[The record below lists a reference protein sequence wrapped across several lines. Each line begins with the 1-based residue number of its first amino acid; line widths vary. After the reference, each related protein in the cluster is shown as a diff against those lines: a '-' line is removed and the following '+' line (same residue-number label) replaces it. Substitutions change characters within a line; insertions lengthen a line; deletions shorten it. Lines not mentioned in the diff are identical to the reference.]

1 MCMSSFSSRKVQSQR
16 LYLYCSAGMVWS
28 LKPNSSVIPNSYIHW
43 VNSWG
48 DPADLMQGSLQLSEA
63 HPETQHALKEK
74 IPHLPDTAPID
85 LCAFAE
91 KYLKQADKVAQS
103 SSWTELML
111 GGERKDGI
119 CRQPSWNQ
127 WIHDMRPD
135 ATLGAAWCLP
145 SQTRWDIII
154 VLWTVIPFL
163 QLILFSNYKNYLLS
177 TFPES
182 VVLRREGASNHAI
195 RKSVDFPAPGEHDCG
210 LGALFVLTKYK
221 YKNK

>member
-1 MCMSSFSSRKVQSQR
+1 MSSFSSRKVQSQR
-16 LYLYCSAGMVWS
+16 LYLYCSTGMVRS
-28 LKPNSSVIPNSYIHW
+28 LKPNSRVIPNSYIHW

-48 DPADLMQGSLQLSEA
+48 DSADPMQGPLHPSEV

-91 KYLKQADKVAQS
+91 KYLKKAHKVAQR

-119 CRQPSWNQ
+119 CRQPSWDQ
-127 WIHDMRPD
+127 WIHDVRPD
-135 ATLGAAWCLP
+135 TTLGAACCLP

-163 QLILFSNYKNYLLS
+163 QLILSSNYKHYLLS
-177 TFPES
+177 TFPAS
-182 VVLRREGASNHAI
+182 LVLRRKGYSLGSDQAI
-195 RKSVDFPAPGEHDCG
+195 RKSVDFPALGDHHHCS
-210 LGALFVLTKYK
+210 LGALFVFTK
-221 YKNK
+221 